1 MLESGLLRV
10 FVASPSDVRDARG
23 VLEQVV
29 SDLNDTWGP
38 KHGLTLLLLDWR
50 KHVTPWLGKP
60 PEPTILQQLPVDT
73 WDLFVGIMWS
83 RLGTPTGNINPA
95 TGESYKSG
103 TEEEFVLAYKC
114 HQERGT
120 PKLLFYRCI
129 EPVDPNT
136 DPEQLAS
143 VQTFFK
149 QLEQQGRYFGLYT
162 SYKDLDDFRRQIYRH
177 LNAALIDFQDGVRPS
192 VPIQSMFDVPGQWL
206 EKIGL
211 SGYPFTHWNAGTDD
225 SLPKYFHVIAPPY
238 FDELVGNLP
247 NLPQPAI
254 VFGERGMGKTA
265 MCRMIAHESSHKP
278 GNRNVLAVLYTD
290 LSFLAEKMLAGGS
303 ISPRDHV
310 EQILRSAMQ
319 ALGVAVE
326 KGSAQIKPTTLK
338 ENRLEFLKYL
348 RHFGQNLSGPQR
360 RAIVDA
366 VGVQYEN
373 ARETDLPELY
383 VEIFYSFCRAVRI
396 FGYDIVYIL
405 VDQLDECS
413 LLDTDEKIVNL
424 LLPLMA
430 ELRLMEPPEGL
441 AVFRFFLPARLEDL
455 LRRSK

>member
-1 MLESGLLRV
+1 M
-10 FVASPSDVRDARG
+10 
-23 VLEQVV
+23 
-29 SDLNDTWGP
+29 
-38 KHGLTLLLLDWR
+38 
-50 KHVTPWLGKP
+50 
-60 PEPTILQQLPVDT
+60 
-73 WDLFVGIMWS
+73 
-83 RLGTPTGNINPA
+83 
-95 TGESYKSG
+95 
-103 TEEEFVLAYKC
+103 
-114 HQERGT
+114 
-120 PKLLFYRCI
+120 
-129 EPVDPNT
+129 
-136 DPEQLAS
+136 
-143 VQTFFK
+143 
-149 QLEQQGRYFGLYT
+149 
-162 SYKDLDDFRRQIYRH
+162 
-177 LNAALIDFQDGVRPS
+177 
-192 VPIQSMFDVPGQWL
+192 
-206 EKIGL
+206 
-211 SGYPFTHWNAGTDD
+211 
-225 SLPKYFHVIAPPY
+225 
-238 FDELVGNLP
+238 
-247 NLPQPAI
+247 
-254 VFGERGMGKTA
+254 
-265 MCRMIAHESSHKP
+265 
-278 GNRNVLAVLYTD
+278 
-290 LSFLAEKMLAGGS
+290 
-303 ISPRDHV
+303 
-310 EQILRSAMQ
+310 
-319 ALGVAVE
+319 AVE